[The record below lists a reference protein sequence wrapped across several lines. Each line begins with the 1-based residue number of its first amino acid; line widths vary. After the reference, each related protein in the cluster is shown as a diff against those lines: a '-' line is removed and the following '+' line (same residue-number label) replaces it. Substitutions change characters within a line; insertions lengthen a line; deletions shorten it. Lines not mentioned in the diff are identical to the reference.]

1 MLEYPQKRG
10 FFFASVKTTTQGD
23 YEDNSRIKISV
34 DAEELQSLS
43 RFAVPVYLFGIDE
56 VQEAGYFVSANHIS
70 TGSNL
75 NGIPTR
81 HPVDIH
87 NIRLLWQEVRS
98 FGLLTTI
105 CRHLLQISSKMKD
118 HVKSFEGWRAEKLAY
133 VYFSRFGNL
142 IINEPGN
149 AQYLFDLLIDVAEND
164 KPTGRFFGV
173 QVKAQP
179 KDGLA
184 DVIDWSNYTN
194 VKMPVVEV
202 VFDTERD
209 KGVYTWI
216 KEPKG
221 ADVLER
227 GEQRTAREL
236 TNDSIKQVIRQVE
249 QYYGK

>member
-1 MLEYPQKRG
+1 M
-10 FFFASVKTTTQGD
+10 
-23 YEDNSRIKISV
+23 N
-34 DAEELQSLS
+34 
-43 RFAVPVYLFGIDE
+43 
-56 VQEAGYFVSANHIS
+56 
-70 TGSNL
+70 
-75 NGIPTR
+75 
-81 HPVDIH
+81 
-87 NIRLLWQEVRS
+87 
-98 FGLLTTI
+98 
-105 CRHLLQISSKMKD
+105 D

-179 KDGLA
+179 KDSLT
-184 DVIDWSNYTN
+184 DVIDWSNYKN
-194 VKMPVVEV
+194 VKMPVVQV
-202 VFDTERD
+202 IFDTERD
-209 KGVYTWI
+209 QGVYTWI

-236 TNDSIKQVIRQVE
+236 TNDSIRQIIGQVE